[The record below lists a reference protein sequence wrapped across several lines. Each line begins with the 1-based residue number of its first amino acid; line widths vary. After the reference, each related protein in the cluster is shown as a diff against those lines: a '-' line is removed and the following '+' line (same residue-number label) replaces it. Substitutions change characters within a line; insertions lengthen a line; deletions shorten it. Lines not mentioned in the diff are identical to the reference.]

1 MDQFER
7 LRPVGRLEQYSTAR
21 HQVGFYLNVA
31 VSATYSLPDSFTSP
45 IKDYVY
51 QACEAAITEH
61 PSLSAIVADDHTQ
74 DPYFVRLPQI
84 DLDHVVSFQ
93 DRQLGLLGTDANG
106 EPTPDLDLQA
116 LLATQH
122 NLPFEAPNPLWRLC
136 ILQDT
141 ENQQHFTAAFV
152 YHHAIGDGTSG
163 KAFHQTLLRALST
176 VPSGDPKTVILP
188 PQSPLLPS
196 IETIH
201 SMNLSMWYL
210 TKKLFQAKIYSR
222 RDEALWTG
230 AKIRKPTQTRLRLV
244 PFSESIVTVLRDFC
258 RQENTTITAF
268 LQTLVARSL
277 FAHLPVESSKLNCS
291 GALSCRRW
299 LLNSITD
306 DCMGVWVQDYEE
318 QYTRDATISS
328 SDNTF
333 PWAEARRSRKTISSV
348 LKMKGKDASIN
359 LLQFVDNF
367 QQELCL
373 SRIGLERDKSFEV
386 SNLGVVPTQTDPD
399 IPAIRGMV
407 FSQCASVMGNAL
419 QVSVVT
425 GGDGCLVL
433 AVSWQEG
440 VVEVDLVNAFIES
453 IRDEIYHL
461 TGRS

>member
-1 MDQFER
+1 
-7 LRPVGRLEQYSTAR
+7 LEQYSTAR

-31 VSATYSLPDSFTSP
+31 VSATYNLPDSFTSP

-51 QACEAAITEH
+51 QACEAAIAEH

-84 DLDHVVSFQ
+84 DLDQVVFFQ
-93 DRQLGLLGTDANG
+93 DRQPGLLGTEANG
-106 EPTPDLDLQA
+106 EPTPDLDLQT

-122 NLPFEAPNPLWRLC
+122 NLPFKAPDPLWRLC

-141 ENQQHFTAAFV
+141 ENKQQFTAAFV

-163 KAFHQTLLRALST
+163 KAFHQTFLRALST
-176 VPSGDPKTVILP
+176 APVDEPKSVILP
-188 PQSPLLPS
+188 PQIPMLPN

-201 SMNLSMWYL
+201 SMALSLWYL
-210 TKKLFQAKIYSR
+210 AKEIFQAKIYSR
-222 RDEALWTG
+222 RDQGLWTG

-244 PFSESIVTVLRDFC
+244 PFSESIVMALRDLC

-277 FAHLPVESSKLNCS
+277 FTQLPVEFSKLNCS

-299 LLNSITD
+299 LPDIITD

-318 QYTRDATISS
+318 QYTRDATIPS
-328 SDNTF
+328 SDDTF
-333 PWAEARRSRKTISSV
+333 PWAEARRSRQTIQSV
-348 LKMKGKDASIN
+348 LNMKGKDASIS
-359 LLQFVDNF
+359 LLQFVDDY

-373 SRIGLERDKSFEV
+373 SKIGLERDKSFEV
-386 SNLGVVPTQTDPD
+386 SNVGVVPPQTDPD
-399 IPAIRGMV
+399 MPAIKGMV
-407 FSQCASVMGNAL
+407 LSQCASVMGNAL

-453 IRDEIYHL
+453 ARDEVYRL
-461 TGRS
+461 AGRG